1 MISDCRSRYMHL
13 FLKSQ
18 DLRKKSGFKVLR
30 FVLERNFDNSCLP
43 SLTYLQLIDIEIYP
57 GSRHAASEQTTLP
70 AIYIHLLAS
79 VGGQCTWTMSVNVN
93 AP

>member
-1 MISDCRSRYMHL
+1 MISGCRCRCMHL
-13 FLKSQ
+13 FFKSQ
-18 DLRKKSGFKVLR
+18 DLLR
-30 FVLERNFDNSCLP
+30 FVFERNFDNPRVP
-43 SLTYLQLIDIEIYP
+43 SPTYLQLIDIEIYP
-57 GSRHAASEQTTLP
+57 SSRHAASEQTTLP